1 MTTTLNKCDER
12 ATSSAR
18 LSARLRSVIFFVYAG
33 LLSIGLYFVA
43 VAALPH
49 SALASL
55 TPAVP
60 KVSVQSFA
68 PQGWGFFT
76 RDPEEPKMYA
86 FKLEQ
91 DGTWSPQLADPIGS
105 GKWWF
110 GLDRSSRLQGVEL
123 GYLVSGATVGSWQ
136 TCERMS
142 MVECLAAASLENRP
156 QAANKLTSPNLCGTI
171 VVAQRAI
178 VPWAWSSDQDEIL
191 MPIRVLPLEVSC

>member
-1 MTTTLNKCDER
+1 VTTALNKCDER
-12 ATSSAR
+12 AASSAR
-18 LSARLRSVIFFVYAG
+18 SSVRLRAVIFFAYTG
-33 LLSIGLYFVA
+33 LLSIGLYVVA
-43 VAALPH
+43 IAALPH
-49 SALASL
+49 SAIASL

-60 KVSVQSFA
+60 KISVQAFA

-105 GKWWF
+105 AKWWF

-123 GYLVSGATVGSWQ
+123 GDLMSGAPARSWQ

-142 MVECLAAASLENRP
+142 MAECLAAARLENRQ
-156 QAANKLTSPNLCGTI
+156 QAVNTLTIPTLCGTI

-178 VPWAWSSDQDEIL
+178 VPWAWSSDQDEVL
-191 MPIRVLPLEVSC
+191 MPIRLLPLEVSC